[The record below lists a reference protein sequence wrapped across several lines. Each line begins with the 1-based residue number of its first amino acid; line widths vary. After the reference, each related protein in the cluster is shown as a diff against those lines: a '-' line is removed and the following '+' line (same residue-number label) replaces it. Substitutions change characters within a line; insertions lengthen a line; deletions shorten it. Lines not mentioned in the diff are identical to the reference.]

1 MSKSC
6 PSCKPR
12 DQCNGHRIVA
22 LIRTK
27 PLHLKNPD
35 GMPLLTRRE
44 EEMVHLVDDGLNNL
58 EITERLKVK
67 ELSERNYLYR
77 IFEKLGV
84 STWVQQIL

>member
-1 MSKSC
+1 
-6 PSCKPR
+6 
-12 DQCNGHRIVA
+12 
-22 LIRTK
+22 
-27 PLHLKNPD
+27 
-35 GMPLLTRRE
+35 
-44 EEMVHLVDDGLNNL
+44 MVHLVDDGLNNL